1 MKFLISLNFKTGFR
15 TAPIAESDSTDEV
28 ISSDTL
34 HGAMVYWA
42 YRLFPEKAKDFALN
56 LKVSNMFFKQDNEY
70 LIPKPYII
78 DTMDFDNPK
87 PIKKSKY
94 VKLSFLKE
102 IIKKGKVEN
111 SDVVGFVKSE
121 SILTKQLVTRNAL
134 DRITNSSLMYSMEVV
149 RINSNYTPVI
159 LVDLTKE
166 FETELVT
173 ILKVL
178 GDSGI
183 GADNTYGF
191 GIFIP
196 EFQKVPPE
204 FENET
209 GNYYITL
216 GYYVPNED
224 EYGKLNE
231 GFYKLKRKAGVKK
244 DKMVRK
250 YEINFVDAGSVFTFK
265 PQGRGVIE
273 GSDFFIQTTPI
284 CLVL

>member
-1 MKFLISLNFKTGFR
+1 MKFLIALNFKSGFR
-15 TAPIAESDSTDEV
+15 TAPIAESDNTDET
-28 ISSDTL
+28 IPSDML

-42 YRLFPEKAKDFALN
+42 YRLFPEKAKDFAFN
-56 LKVSNMFFKQDNEY
+56 LKVSGMFFKQGNEY

-94 VKLSFLKE
+94 VKLSFIKE
-102 IIKKGKVEN
+102 FLGKGKMGSLDEN
-111 SDVVGFVKSE
+111 NFIKSE
-121 SILTKQLVTRNAL
+121 KILTKQLITRNAL
-134 DRITNSSLMYSMEVV
+134 DRITNNSLLYSMEVV
-149 RINSNYTPVI
+149 RINNGYTPVI
-159 LVDLTKE
+159 LVDLSKE

-250 YEINFVDAGSVFTFK
+250 YEINFVDVGSVFTFK

-284 CLVL
+284 CLAL